1 MQSEPEMR
9 FGSSWGQVDALFRM
23 EYETRNNYNAQ
34 NWRSIY
40 LKDKTM
46 STLFRSFRNRH
57 LLIAIYFLCAL
68 VAMLFLSITASAED
82 HENST
87 DKPADSKDS
96 PLSFSQVPVD
106 QSQGAGCCDTGCS
119 QSCRPPRWTVS
130 ADVIILNRIGSVNRT
145 LVERVPGTVPPTT
158 PGTQALNSNAFQQ
171 GVSAGPRISLI
182 RHGDSGYDL
191 ELSYFQ
197 IGDWG
202 GARTIGPDNP
212 PDWLVMRAPG
222 GFLQTQDH
230 PYQAMA
236 WDDATK
242 LYNAELNVRWNPCR
256 RVTVLAG
263 FRWIE
268 LKENLQGALVP
279 TEGFPPFWNTSTNN
293 NLYGFQI
300 GAGGKILERG
310 RFSIEGVVKA
320 GIYDNNAEQSTGVS
334 IFKIV
339 RPSYASANNAAF
351 VGETGLQCKYQVN
364 KRLVL
369 KAGYEVLWL
378 AGVALAP
385 GQIQETYMIPLD
397 IVQAHGVNCNSGV
410 LYHGATAG
418 LEYSF

>member
-1 MQSEPEMR
+1 
-9 FGSSWGQVDALFRM
+9 
-23 EYETRNNYNAQ
+23 
-34 NWRSIY
+34 
-40 LKDKTM
+40 
-46 STLFRSFRNRH
+46 
-57 LLIAIYFLCAL
+57 
-68 VAMLFLSITASAED
+68 
-82 HENST
+82 
-87 DKPADSKDS
+87 
-96 PLSFSQVPVD
+96 
-106 QSQGAGCCDTGCS
+106 
-119 QSCRPPRWTVS
+119 
-130 ADVIILNRIGSVNRT
+130 
-145 LVERVPGTVPPTT
+145 
-158 PGTQALNSNAFQQ
+158 
-171 GVSAGPRISLI
+171 
-182 RHGDSGYDL
+182 
-191 ELSYFQ
+191 
-197 IGDWG
+197 
-202 GARTIGPDNP
+202 
-212 PDWLVMRAPG
+212 MRAPG

-385 GQIQETYMIPLD
+385 GQIQETYTTKPD
-397 IVQAHGVNCNSGV
+397 TVQALGVNSDSGV
-410 LYHGATAG
+410 FFHGATAG